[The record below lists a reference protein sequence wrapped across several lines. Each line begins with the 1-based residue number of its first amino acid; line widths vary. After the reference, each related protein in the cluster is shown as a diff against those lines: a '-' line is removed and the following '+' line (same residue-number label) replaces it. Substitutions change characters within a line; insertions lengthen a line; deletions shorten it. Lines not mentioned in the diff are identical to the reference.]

1 MVKKSVKSVKSV
13 KPRKPINRNSKNDV
27 DLSIKIKDVN
37 KVAKAS
43 SKIQCNKGCSHFWVF
58 GSALAMI
65 LSYERSSSIL
75 WAILHGI
82 MSWIYVLYRSM
93 QIWGWF

>member
-1 MVKKSVKSVKSV
+1 MARKTTKKESPEIDIKVKNLDATTCRSWQT
-13 KPRKPINRNSKNDV
+13 NYNHT
-27 DLSIKIKDVN
+27 
-37 KVAKAS
+37 
-43 SKIQCNKGCSHFWVF
+43 SHFWVF

-65 LSYERSSSIL
+65 LSYERSTSIL

-82 MSWIYVLYRSM
+82 FSWFYILFRSM

>member
-1 MVKKSVKSVKSV
+1 MPKKTKKKSSDLKIEVKNLDKA
-13 KPRKPINRNSKNDV
+13 I
-27 DLSIKIKDVN
+27 
-37 KVAKAS
+37 KAS
-43 SKIQCNKGCSHFWVF
+43 KENKKCESGGKGFYLF

-65 LSYERSSSIL
+65 LSFDRSASIL

-82 MSWIYVLYRSM
+82 FSWFYILYRAM

>member
-1 MVKKSVKSVKSV
+1 MAKKVVKKKKTPDIDIKV
-13 KPRKPINRNSKNDV
+13 RNLDKVIKADKKN
-27 DLSIKIKDVN
+27 KK
-37 KVAKAS
+37 KVCCS
-43 SKIQCNKGCSHFWVF
+43 THSCGGCWMF

-65 LSYERSSSIL
+65 LSYTRSESIL

-82 MSWIYVLYRSM
+82 FSWFYVLFRAM

>member
-1 MVKKSVKSVKSV
+1 MVKKRVVRRKVSKSPQIDIKV
-13 KPRKPINRNSKNDV
+13 RNLDEAC
-27 DLSIKIKDVN
+27 KIK
-37 KVAKAS
+37 KVKYANS
-43 SKIQCNKGCSHFWVF
+43 GCKGFWIF

-65 LSYERSSSIL
+65 ISYAKSSSIL

-82 MSWIYVLYRSM
+82 LSWFYVLYRAM

>member
-1 MVKKSVKSVKSV
+1 MSRKKVVKKDAD
-13 KPRKPINRNSKNDV
+13 IN
-27 DLSIKIKDVN
+27 IKIKNVD
-37 KVAKAS
+37 KIIKADKCKRLKS
-43 SKIQCNKGCSHFWVF
+43 SGHFWIF

-82 MSWIYVLYRSM
+82 FSWFYIIYRVI
-93 QIWGWF
+93 QAW

>member
-1 MVKKSVKSVKSV
+1 MKKKVTKKKS
-13 KPRKPINRNSKNDV
+13 PEID
-27 DLSIKIKDVN
+27 IKIKNIDKN
-37 KVAKAS
+37 MCC
-43 SKIQCNKGCSHFWVF
+43 SKTNYSCSGFWIF
-58 GSALAMI
+58 GSSLAMI

-82 MSWIYVLYRSM
+82 FGWFYVLFRSM

>member
-1 MVKKSVKSVKSV
+1 MAKKKVTKKG
-13 KPRKPINRNSKNDV
+13 KPDV
-27 DLSIKIKDVN
+27 DIKIRNLD
-37 KVAKAS
+37 KVIEADKCCS
-43 SKIQCNKGCSHFWVF
+43 SKKGCGGFWIF

-75 WAILHGI
+75 WAILHGVF
-82 MSWIYVLYRSM
+82 SWFYVLYRSM

>member
-1 MVKKSVKSVKSV
+1 MEKKKSPEIDIKIRNLDKV
-13 KPRKPINRNSKNDV
+13 NSKCYV
-27 DLSIKIKDVN
+27 HH
-37 KVAKAS
+37 S
-43 SKIQCNKGCSHFWVF
+43 SNFWIF

-75 WAILHGI
+75 YAILHGI
-82 MSWIYVLYRSM
+82 LSWFYILFRAM